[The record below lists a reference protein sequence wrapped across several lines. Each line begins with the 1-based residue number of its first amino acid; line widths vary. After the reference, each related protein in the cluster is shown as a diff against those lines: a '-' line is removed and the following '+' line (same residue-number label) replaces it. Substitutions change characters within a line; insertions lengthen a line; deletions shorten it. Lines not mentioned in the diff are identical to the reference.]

1 MPPIPH
7 RRIARQLLNAVLTV
21 AVLAGSFAL
30 LAQPAQAQSS
40 QTDWLVNDDP
50 RLDGPPEYWYPG
62 QAGKGHG
69 SNNYVYTFAIGGD
82 PVANNVA
89 TWDMGSRLGQQ
100 ELQVFVPCNHAT
112 ATVYYEI
119 KVGGSSF
126 TSRVNQL
133 EECGNDTWTSLGTF
147 GSFGQNITVVVED
160 TSSDQHVSRHGRTW
174 SSIGVDAI
182 RAKCTAQC
190 GDAPPSRQ
198 TDWLVNDEPR
208 LDGTSEYWYSGQAG
222 KGYGRNNYVFTYAI
236 GGDAVANNVATWNME
251 SRVGKQELQVFV
263 PCNHATATVYY
274 EIRIGGSSSTA
285 RVNQLDECGQRS
297 WTSLG
302 LFDADG
308 QDIAV
313 VLEDTSADQHA
324 SRHGR
329 TWSSIGVDAIRAKC
343 TARCSPDGLPG
354 LPTHV
359 EVQVT
364 EHDVDGLAQLRFE
377 WQPPGYNGGS
387 PITGYRG
394 ELSRVGNLW
403 GPFEY
408 TPHGRVQTAK
418 FRYDTEYVF
427 TVSATNSEGQ
437 GTTATLQFT
446 IEQPGQQSESDLV
459 SRSDPMA
466 YPERDSIVCGPY
478 KNGAGQPINRDRRG
492 WPLGQCTAY
501 VMWRLFDAGVS
512 HQLWCCGGD
521 AGQWDTQ
528 FRGKG
533 VDVDEHAAVGS
544 VAQWEPFGRGARSY
558 GHVAY
563 VEAVNADGSI
573 VVWEMN
579 FDGRCGGPTARTISP
594 GDNSWPDHFIHFERT
609 G

>member
-40 QTDWLVNDDP
+40 HTDWSVNDDP
-50 RLDGPPEYWYPG
+50 RLDGTSEYWYSG
-62 QAGKGHG
+62 QAGKGYG
-69 SNNYVYTFAIGGD
+69 SNNYVFTYAIGGD
-82 PVANNVA
+82 DVANNVA
-89 TWDMGSRLGQQ
+89 TWNMGSRVGQQ

-119 KVGGSSF
+119 KVGGASF

-133 EECGNDTWTSLGTF
+133 EECGNDAWTSLGSF
-147 GSFGQNITVVVED
+147 GSFGQNITVVLED

-190 GDAPPSRQ
+190 GDAPPPRQ
-198 TDWLVNDEPR
+198 TDWSVNDDPR

-236 GGDAVANNVATWNME
+236 GGDAVADNVAAWNME

-285 RVNQLDECGQRS
+285 RVNQIDECGQRS

-308 QDIAV
+308 QDITV
-313 VLEDTSADQHA
+313 VLEDTSADQHV
-324 SRHGR
+324 SRNGR
-329 TWSSIGVDAIRAKC
+329 TWSSIGVDAIQARC
-343 TARCSPDGLPG
+343 VARCSTTGVPSE
-354 LPTHV
+354 PTNLRLS
-359 EVQVT
+359 VT
-364 EHDVDGLAQLRFE
+364 EHEVDSLVRLRIE
-377 WQPPGYNGGS
+377 WDPPAYDGDRT
-387 PITGYRG
+387 ITGYTSV
-394 ELSRVGNLW
+394 LSRVGRTFPQW
-403 GPFEY
+403 SYPASDHDY
-408 TPHGRVQTAK
+408 TVRL
-418 FRYDTEYVF
+418 RYDTEYVF
-427 TVSATNSEGQ
+427 AIQATNSNGDGISE
-437 GTTATLQFT
+437 TFKFS
-446 IEQPGQQSESDLV
+446 IDRPMEPGSVLFSH
-459 SRSDPMA
+459 SDPLA
-466 YPERDSIVCGPY
+466 YPERDQIVCGPY
-478 KNGAGQPINRDRRG
+478 RDNAENAINRDGRG

-501 VMWRLFDAGVS
+501 VMWRLFDAGVPYS
-512 HQLWCCGGD
+512 LYCCGGN
-521 AGQWDTQ
+521 AGDWDTQ
-528 FRGKG
+528 FENKG
-533 VDVDEHAAVGS
+533 VGVDEHAAVGA
-544 VAQWEPFGRGARSY
+544 VAQWEPSGSGARSW

-563 VEAVNADGSI
+563 VQAVNADGSI

-579 FDGRCGGPTARTISP
+579 FDGRCGGPTTRTISP